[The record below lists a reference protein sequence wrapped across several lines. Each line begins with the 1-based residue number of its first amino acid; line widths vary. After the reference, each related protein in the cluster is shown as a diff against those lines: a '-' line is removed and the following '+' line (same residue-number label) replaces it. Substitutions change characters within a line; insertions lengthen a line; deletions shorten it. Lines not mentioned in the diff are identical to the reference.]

1 MKWLL
6 LPLLLVSCAS
16 ARTERAAL
24 LLKME
29 RGWCSGTAVARD
41 VILSATHCWEMGGR
55 LLEVNGRPAHALE
68 KIDDGKDHS
77 LVRVSVPLRSWTA
90 RIRPAKRGDDVTW
103 LGNPNGVQNV
113 LRRGYVARIDDDGT
127 LLVEAPA
134 FGGDS
139 GSGVFNDRGELVG
152 VLSGARWW
160 KSGEI
165 VFALVYCNPL
175 AFTEREWVEIRS

>member
-6 LPLLLVSCAS
+6 LPLMLVSCAS
-16 ARTERAAL
+16 AKTESAAL
-24 LLKME
+24 MLKME
-29 RGWCSGTAVARD
+29 KGWCSGTAVARD
-41 VILSATHCWEMGGR
+41 VILSATHCWEQGGR
-55 LLEVNGRPAHALE
+55 LEAINGQPVHALE

-77 LVRVSVPLRSWTA
+77 LVRVSRPLRTWVTRKAKA
-90 RIRPAKRGDDVTW
+90 RRGDDVTW
-103 LGNPNGVQNV
+103 LGNPAGNPNV
-113 LRRGYVARIDDDGT
+113 LRRGYVAKVDKDGT
-127 LLVEAPA
+127 LLLESAA

-160 KSGEI
+160 KQGDI

-175 AFTEREWVEIRS
+175 AFKSRDWVEIRS